1 MRPDVVVFAI
11 TRDLNS
17 GFKRSPSG
25 RLGDVEVNTED
36 VCLRPENL
44 KMYRQMSGESG

>member
-1 MRPDVVVFAI
+1 MRPDVVLFAI
-11 TRDLNS
+11 TRNLNLA
-17 GFKRSPSG
+17 FKRSPSG
-25 RLGDVEVNTED
+25 CLVDVEVNTED